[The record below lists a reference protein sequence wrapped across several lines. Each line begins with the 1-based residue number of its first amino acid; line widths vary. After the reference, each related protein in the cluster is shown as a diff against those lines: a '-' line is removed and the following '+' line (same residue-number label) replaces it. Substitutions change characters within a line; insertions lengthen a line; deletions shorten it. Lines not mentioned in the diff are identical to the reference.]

1 MNIDISTQECRDL
14 LDILHIADVVISGH
28 RRGEDQRTERHR
40 ALIQKLYALLSQG
53 EGLDRLIGFNE
64 NVHKY
69 IPTDDFEQSAL
80 AHVLLDEFGDHLF
93 WDELIARLTVRD
105 AAQIAGGNERLNAMS
120 DSNRQA
126 LEGPIRQRYIE
137 ELSANGLANLAVI
150 EHFSF
155 GEGDLAKTSD

>member
-28 RRGEDQRTERHR
+28 RRGEDNRTERHR
-40 ALIQKLYALLSQG
+40 ALIQKLYALLAQG
-53 EGLDRLIGFNE
+53 EGLDRLIGYNE
-64 NVHKY
+64 GVHKY
-69 IPTDDFEQSAL
+69 VPTDGYEQSAL

-137 ELSANGLANLAVI
+137 ELSANGLANLTVI
-150 EHFSF
+150 ERFSS
-155 GEGDLAKTSD
+155 GEGNVANTSD